1 MACAPKCVSNVFFR
15 LQWHK
20 DVSPASSTGR
30 PAVYRSEPALGIT
43 SHCTPIQAGPVE
55 TAEELPLNV
64 GMTYLP
70 GTEPLNDDEL
80 DLLDEV
86 LARVKGGAIPNA
98 EALDGFFTALV
109 ICPDLV
115 KPSEYMEVIKSSATT
130 DDELVFDSMD
140 EIERFHGLL
149 MRHWNAIN
157 AELRRGEPHFPVLN
171 ISEDGVAHGN
181 DWAKGF
187 LAGVDLRPDA
197 WRTVID
203 DEERAGPLC
212 RFGLSPMRPSRPH
225 DAALQGADDGRAP
238 RGPHREYGGCNKAA
252 L

>member
-1 MACAPKCVSNVFFR
+1 MACASNACPNVFFR

-30 PAVYRSEPALGIT
+30 PRSTARIGT
-43 SHCTPIQAGPVE
+43 SPFRHRRTPIQAGRIE

-115 KPSEYMEVIKSSATT
+115 KPSEYMEVIKSSAVTN
-130 DDELVFDSMD
+130 DELVFDSLT
-140 EIERFHGLL
+140 EIERFYGLL

-171 ISEDGVAHGN
+171 ISEDGVTHGN

-203 DEERAGPLC
+203 DEERAGP
-212 RFGLSPMRPSRPH
+212 FVPIWLSPTSTIQTPQFGPTRSR
-225 DAALQGADDGRAP
+225 
-238 RGPHREYGGCNKAA
+238 
-252 L
+252 